1 MVLSLSVH
9 PVLACA
15 LFLSLIAMPGVATG
29 QAPKPVGVAVAREE
43 AIKRTVHLTGTVTAA
58 RAASLSAASS
68 GLVTAL
74 LVDAGSEVA
83 EGDVLLELDPELARL
98 QWQSAQ
104 AAVSAASAALTDA
117 RRRLQEARA
126 LAPKQSIAET
136 AVRDLEAEVREDEA
150 LLQAAT
156 AEAAY
161 REAVLE
167 RHRVKAPFSGVVTAK
182 LTELGEWVVPGV
194 PVLELVST
202 ANLRI
207 DFPVAED
214 YLGAASEASRLL
226 YLIGEDSEGKEARV
240 MTVVPVSDP
249 GARTF
254 LLRAEAVAADS
265 RLVPGLSVRGRLSLN
280 TGRRSVVVPRDALI
294 RYPDG
299 RIVIWVVEEGD
310 KAAERIVTAGIE
322 FDGLVEITSGLRPR
336 ERVVTAGNEALQ
348 VGQMVSIRQKDAN

>member
-1 MVLSLSVH
+1 MVFSLSLH
-9 PVLACA
+9 RVLACV
-15 LFLSLIAMPGVATG
+15 LFLSLIAVSEFATG
-29 QAPKPVGVAVAREE
+29 QAPKPVGVAIAREE
-43 AIKRTVHLTGTVTAA
+43 AIQRTVQLTGTVTSA

-83 EGDVLLELDPELARL
+83 EGELLLELDPELARL

-104 AAVSAASAALTDA
+104 AAVSAARAGVTDA

-136 AVRDLEAEVREDEA
+136 AVRDLEAEVLEDEA
-150 LLQAAT
+150 LLQEAT

-167 RHRVKAPFSGVVTAK
+167 RHRLRAPFGGVVTAK

-214 YLGAASEASRLL
+214 YLVAASEASRLR
-226 YLIGEDSEGKEARV
+226 YLIGEETSGKDAKV

-254 LLRAEAVAADS
+254 LLRAQAVEADS
-265 RLVPGLSVRGRLSLN
+265 RLVPGLSVRGRLSLS

-299 RIVIWVVEEGD
+299 RIVIWVVEAGD
-310 KAAERIVTAGIE
+310 KVAERIVRAGIE

-336 ERVVTAGNEALQ
+336 ERVVIAGNEALQ
-348 VGQMVSIRQKDAN
+348 AGQVVSIRQQDAN